1 MSLINSNI
9 PVSTGQ
15 RSNRNLSAHS
25 QGTTDF
31 GRLDVLY
38 HTEINP
44 NEDFQIN
51 WKGVLKGAT
60 MPVPTKANMYYD
72 VRWFFVPW
80 RVLTHRPEEGKTNF
94 VWDYF
99 IEKLSNTSHPT
110 TQLESLAS
118 ALNVS
123 LYLLSSDSR
132 IISDCRRLLSQ
143 LRLPEALY
151 NSVPSGSVTNITS
164 TPLGQTPINLWPFI
178 SYQRIWWDFYRD
190 KSLIDE
196 SLLSSYVPCPV
207 PGSIFASRSDRML
220 QSYMMPRYAC
230 WPKDYFTNARNS
242 LGTDNNPVLF
252 TDNQAMSLNP
262 AVDTVNPNNIPTQ
275 DQDLVASRSSL
286 TAFGALGTGVS
297 GSALSYAAI
306 RMARLVDNYL
316 QRMNLAGTGLVNRIF
331 ARFGVRPQD
340 QLIWQSQ
347 YVGGMRYDIQTGD
360 VLANIETGSV
370 SPQAVD
376 NAFNY
381 GADGSQSGQSTG
393 IIYKHMDGKSLDFY
407 SKKDY
412 GTLMCI
418 GSLVPYTGY
427 YQGLHRSWVHGTEPN
442 INDARSQYFTPEFA
456 NQGLQPIKKQELFG
470 NAATISS
477 VWNDYFGFG
486 ERYGEY
492 AYQPDVVD
500 GDVVLTA
507 TKTGM
512 NALHLFREFSAM
524 PSLTASFTQ
533 VDPAA
538 RESLD
543 RIFNYLKTG
552 SQDETLLDHFER
564 YFVFEVNANRGLASS
579 MLPDLFEDN
588 NHGNVISV
596 PVGGTRF

>member
-1 MSLINSNI
+1 MSTINSNI
-9 PVSTGQ
+9 PVATGQ
-15 RSNRNLSAHS
+15 RSNRDLSARS

-44 NEDFQIN
+44 NEDFHIN

-80 RVLTHRPEEGKTNF
+80 RVLTARPEQGKTNF

-110 TQLESLAS
+110 TTMQGIA
-118 ALNVS
+118 N
-123 LYLLSSDSR
+123 LLTVNSSIISSDAR
-132 IISDCRRLLSQ
+132 IIQDCRRLLSQ

-151 NSVPSGSVTNITS
+151 NCTLNQAGDNSNIYT
-164 TPLGQTPINLWPFI
+164 TPFGQTTINLWPFI

-196 SLLSSYVPCPV
+196 SLLSSYIPLPP
-207 PGSIFASRSDRML
+207 PGSVSISTILSKYIL
-220 QSYMMPRYAC
+220 PRYAC
-230 WPKDYFTNARNS
+230 WPKDYFTNARDS
-242 LGTDNNPVLF
+242 LGGSGDNEVMF
-252 TDNQAMSLNP
+252 VTNQAM
-262 AVDTVNPNNIPTQ
+262 
-275 DQDLVASRSSL
+275 
-286 TAFGALGTGVS
+286 
-297 GSALSYAAI
+297 GSALGSNNVDPQNIPVEGASTIANRTDLNNLSVPSTGNGLYYSAI

-316 QRMNLAGTGLVNRIF
+316 QRLNLAGTSLVNRIF
-331 ARFGVRPQD
+331 ARFGVRPQEEI
-340 QLIWQSQ
+340 IWQSQ
-347 YVGGMRYDIQTGD
+347 YVGGLRYDIQTGD
-360 VLANIETGSV
+360 VLSNIETGSV
-370 SPQAVD
+370 PAQAVN

-381 GADGSQSGQSTG
+381 NADGSQSGQSTG

-427 YQGLHRSWVHGTEPN
+427 YQGLHRGWTHGTLSN
-442 INDARSQYFTPEFA
+442 LNDARASYFTPEFA

-470 NAATISS
+470 NAATTQTLWDSI
-477 VWNDYFGFG
+477 FGFG

-500 GDVVLTA
+500 GDVVLSA
-507 TKTGM
+507 TKAGM
-512 NALHLFREFSAM
+512 SALHLFREFSAM
-524 PSLTASFTQ
+524 PSLTATFTQ
-533 VDPAA
+533 IDPAA

-552 SQDETLLDHFER
+552 SSDESLLDHFER
-564 YFVFEVNANRGLASS
+564 YFVFEINANRGLASS

>member
-1 MSLINSNI
+1 MSTINSNI
-9 PVSTGQ
+9 PVATGQ
-15 RSNRNLSAHS
+15 RSNRDLSARS

-44 NEDFQIN
+44 NEDFHIN

-80 RVLTHRPEEGKTNF
+80 RVLTHRPEEGKSNF

-99 IEKLSNTSHPT
+99 IEKLSNTSHPYT
-110 TQLESLAS
+110 RMQEIAYLLNGGS
-118 ALNVS
+118 AN
-123 LYLLSSDSR
+123 LSSDSR
-132 IISDCRRLLSQ
+132 IINDARRLISQ
-143 LRLPEALY
+143 LRLPEALF
-151 NSVPSGSVTNITS
+151 NSTAGSGSAFSNIDA
-164 TPLGQTPINLWPFI
+164 TPFGQTTLNVWPFM

-196 SLLSSYVPCPV
+196 SLLGSYIPLPT
-207 PGSIFASRSDRML
+207 PGLIGTNSLLRYYI
-220 QSYMMPRYAC
+220 MPRYAC
-230 WPKDYFTNARNS
+230 WPKDYFTNARDS
-242 LGTDNNPVLF
+242 LGGSGDNEVMF
-252 TDNQAMSLNP
+252 VTNQAMGS
-262 AVDTVNPNNIPTQ
+262 
-275 DQDLVASRSSL
+275 
-286 TAFGALGTGVS
+286 ALGTNNVDPQNIPIEGASTV
-297 GSALSYAAI
+297 ANRTDLNNLSVPSTGNGLYYSAI

-316 QRMNLAGTGLVNRIF
+316 QRMNIAGTSLVNRIF
-331 ARFGVRPQD
+331 ARFGVRPQE
-340 QLIWQSQ
+340 QIIWQSQ
-347 YVGGMRYDIQTGD
+347 YVGGLRYDIQTGD
-360 VLANIETGSV
+360 VLSNIETGSV
-370 SPQAVD
+370 PDQAVN

-381 GADGSQSGQSTG
+381 NADGSQSGQSTG

-427 YQGLHRSWVHGTEPN
+427 YQGLHRGWIHGTLPN
-442 INDARSQYFTPEFA
+442 LNDARASYFTPEFA

-470 NAATISS
+470 NAATTQTLWDSI
-477 VWNDYFGFG
+477 FGFG

-500 GDVVLTA
+500 GDVVLSA
-507 TKTGM
+507 TKAGM
-512 NALHLFREFSAM
+512 SALHLFREFSAM
-524 PSLTASFTQ
+524 PSLTATFTHI
-533 VDPAA
+533 DPAA

-552 SQDETLLDHFER
+552 TPDESLLDHFER
-564 YFVFEVNANRGLASS
+564 YFVFDINANRGLSSS

-588 NHGNVISV
+588 NHGNVINV